1 MPTGQNSVRSP
12 GSSGIQSYAVTDN
25 PVFKVKIRS
34 LATDLEQGQGQ
45 GRKDSE
51 TDYTKKYKVGD
62 IVRGTK
68 SGSEKEYTGKII
80 KIVKNEEGEGSA
92 FIVIDKKSKDEIKLD
107 ASTCS
112 KNKDYQHSKKDA
124 EEVNFF
130 ADAKILR
137 YNEFTEKL

>member
-62 IVRGTK
+62 IVRGKK
-68 SGSEKEYTGKII
+68 SGSEKVYTGKII

-92 FIVIDKKSKDEIKLD
+92 FIVIDKKSKSLP
-107 ASTCS
+107 
-112 KNKDYQHSKKDA
+112 
-124 EEVNFF
+124 
-130 ADAKILR
+130 KILDGKILEIEHIPPIKFFPS
-137 YNEFTEKL
+137 NQHVFHQKACH